1 MSFAAIHAFYRED
14 SVTIWNCLPRLYF
27 NAQPRSWKFSM
38 INEKSMAYQRS
49 TFERE
54 LKENILPFWI
64 KYARDDE
71 YGGIYGLVTNDC
83 QVFKE
88 APKASVICSRVLW
101 TYSTAYRIFQNE
113 HYLDMA
119 HHAFRFLLDKFW
131 DKEFGGIYWLL
142 DYRGI
147 PISDRKQI
155 YSQAFAIYALS
166 EFYRATGETHALRVA
181 CELFEKIEAH
191 SYDPH
196 HQGYLEA
203 LGRDWRELADLRL
216 SAKDMNC
223 AKSMNTHLHVME
235 AYTNLLRVWDDIGLR
250 SKQEKLVD
258 VTLNY
263 IIDPGTSHFKLFF
276 DPDWQSLSKVV
287 SFGHDIEGSW
297 LLVEAAQVLGG
308 KPLIQRCQKAGLRMA
323 AAVHEEGLDEEGGL
337 FYEAEDG
344 KIIDP
349 DKHWWAQAEAVVGF
363 YNAYQMSGE
372 ERFLD
377 SSRQIWNFIEAKFI
391 DRKYGEW
398 FGRLNHRGVPYT
410 DGYEKEQCKV
420 GPWKCPYHN
429 ARTCFEMMERLP

>member
-1 MSFAAIHAFYRED
+1 VIDEES
-14 SVTIWNCLPRLYF
+14 S
-27 NAQPRSWKFSM
+27 
-38 INEKSMAYQRS
+38 AYQRS

-64 KYARDDE
+64 QYARDDDH
-71 YGGIYGLVTNDC
+71 GGIYGLVSNDC
-83 QVFKE
+83 QVLKD

-101 TYSTAYRIFQNE
+101 TYSTAYLVFKIDR
-113 HYLDMA
+113 YLDMA
-119 HHAFRFLLDKFW
+119 HHAYRFLLDKFW

-142 DYRGI
+142 DYRGV

-166 EFYRATGETHALRVA
+166 EYYRASGESHALQVA
-181 CELFEKIEAH
+181 CELFENIEAH

-203 LGRDWRELADLRL
+203 LARDWRELADMRL
-216 SAKDMNC
+216 SARDLNC

-235 AYTNLLRVWDDIGLR
+235 AYTNLLRVWDDVGLR
-250 SKQEKLVD
+250 SKQEKLVR
-258 VTLNY
+258 VTLNH
-263 IIDPGTSHFKLFF
+263 IIDPVTSHFKLFF
-276 DPDWQSLSKVV
+276 DSDWRSLSKLV

-297 LLVEAAQVLGG
+297 LLVEAAQGLGV
-308 KPLIQRCQKAGLRMA
+308 KPLIQLCQQVGLRMA
-323 AAVHEEGLDEEGGL
+323 AAVHEEGLDKAGGL
-337 FYEAEDG
+337 FYESEGGRIVDS
-344 KIIDP
+344 
-349 DKHWWAQAEAVVGF
+349 DKHWWVHAEAVVGF

-372 ERFLD
+372 ERFLA
-377 SSRQIWNFIEAKFI
+377 SSLRIWDFIETKFI

-398 FGRLNHRGVPYT
+398 FGRLNRDGVPYT

-429 ARTCFEMMERLP
+429 ARTCFEMLERLPC